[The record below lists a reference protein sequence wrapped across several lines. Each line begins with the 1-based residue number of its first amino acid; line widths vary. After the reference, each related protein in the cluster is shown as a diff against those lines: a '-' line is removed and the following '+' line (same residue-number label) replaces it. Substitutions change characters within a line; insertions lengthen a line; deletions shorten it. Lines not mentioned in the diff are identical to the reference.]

1 MEPITRE
8 EQILAATSDEEIVI
22 PVPITRQEKLL
33 VAIYN
38 KIGGGGIYGS
48 PDSTGQ
54 TMTEYVSEHPEFW
67 ENIPEG
73 TITRAQ
79 LADEV
84 PEQIRD
90 ETMQPLSDE
99 DITSMLDNIL

>member
-1 MEPITRE
+1 MENITNDETATVDEVVIPKPITRE
-8 EQILAATSDEEIVI
+8 DKYLLAIL
-22 PVPITRQEKLL
+22 
-33 VAIYN
+33 N

-48 PDSTGQ
+48 PDSIGQ

-67 ENIPEG
+67 EGIPEG